1 MSNVRI
7 LPVTVITIAAV
18 MLVAA
23 TTEMA
28 ITGYAFAYNRNQAT
42 GAANDCGNGEIL
54 TNIGCQN
61 IDSQIQGDENSVALA
76 SQQTFPSVTR
86 ESPTTEPPTPTGFTV
101 AGAGTGSGDRITC
114 PQGSGSPDQTFSV
127 EFKVQSDGTTTS
139 GTYTLSVKESFGE
152 RIIREG
158 VLTFATT
165 DGNTYSLS
173 GRDNLLLCNDF
184 EGNLSIGISGIS
196 GDCGD
201 DVTIIYSDETSL
213 ATFTGNVECTL
224 T

>member
-1 MSNVRI
+1 MPNEIVNYSTI
-7 LPVTVITIAAV
+7 VITSLVIAV

-42 GAANDCGNGEIL
+42 SAANDCGNGQIA

-61 IDSQIQGDENSVALA
+61 ADSQIQGDENSVALA
-76 SQQTFPSVTR
+76 SQQPS
-86 ESPTTEPPTPTGFTV
+86 PPPPPTGFTV
-101 AGAGTGSGDRITC
+101 TGSGTGITLTC
-114 PQGSGSPDQTFSV
+114 PGGETPGQPFSV
-127 EFKVQSDGTTTS
+127 KFSAQSDGTTTS
-139 GTYTLSVKESFGE
+139 GTYTLSITDISGS

-158 VLTFATT
+158 VLTSGTT
-165 DGNTYSLS
+165 DGSTYSLS
-173 GRDNLLLCNDF
+173 GGENVGLCNDP
-184 EGNLSIGISGIS
+184 EGNLPTDVVVGLF

-201 DVTIIYSDETSL
+201 DVTITYSDFWTL
-213 ATFTGNVECTL
+213 LTLTGNVECTL